1 MSDCIDKPL
10 AEPNYSVF
18 EQSMTMNEAMD
29 FCSELGGTLFEPRSS
44 HITRGKVKDLALEA
58 LGHLDDPAIWFGITD
73 EDSEGTFKFL
83 SLESSD
89 SIVWNDW
96 EPGEP
101 NNMNEFE
108 HCVVMKPKTG
118 TWFDYS
124 CHDLKYP
131 VCEFC
136 SSKLFSLDE
145 LPLSISIEYF

>member
-1 MSDCIDKPL
+1 
-10 AEPNYSVF
+10 
-18 EQSMTMNEAMD
+18 MNEARN

-58 LGHLDDPAIWFGITD
+58 LGHLDDPAIWLGITD

-83 SLESSD
+83 SFESSD
-89 SIVWNDW
+89 SIVWDDW
-96 EPGEP
+96 EAGEP
-101 NNMNEFE
+101 NNMNGAE

-124 CHDLKYP
+124 CLDLKYP

-136 SSKLFSLDE
+136 SSKLFCLDE
-145 LPLSISIEYF
+145 LLLYWLFWLRSLLGSRELELIADKFD